1 MKTLKGNACVS
12 RAIQTETAHPS
23 GKKQTVKYSFKS
35 DAHSFDILPCRNEL
49 MRFSIRMSDFIEP
62 YRAPVYSH
70 RHDSLINTFDVPIL
84 NIP

>member
-1 MKTLKGNACVS
+1 METLKGNACII

-35 DAHSFDILPCRNEL
+35 DAHLFDILPCRDKP
-49 MRFSIRMSDFIEP
+49 MRFSIWMSDFIEL

-70 RHDSLINTFDVPIL
+70 RHDSLINTFDVVIL

>member
-35 DAHSFDILPCRNEL
+35 DSFDILPCRNEL

-70 RHDSLINTFDVPIL
+70 RHDSLINTFDVLIL